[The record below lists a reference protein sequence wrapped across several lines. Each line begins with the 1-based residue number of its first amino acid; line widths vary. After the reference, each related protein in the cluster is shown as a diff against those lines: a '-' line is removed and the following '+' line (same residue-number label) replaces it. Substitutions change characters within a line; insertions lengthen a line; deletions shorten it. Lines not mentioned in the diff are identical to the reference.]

1 MKKVLI
7 WDLYFTLANTGGPAG
22 YLYNI
27 REYLNKNENK
37 LVKIDFLKDVLGIP
51 NIDIPMNVNHKKD
64 KNLINVLYSGY
75 YHSIKGISYWN
86 QKIDVREI
94 RNLDL
99 NQYDVIHFHTSVEV
113 YMARDIIKSYNGKIV
128 LTSHSPQ
135 PASCET
141 VSPILFKKSIIKYL
155 VKEILLKKE
164 LEAWEYADYLM
175 FPVVGAVEPYL
186 KEDKMRKYK
195 EAHPKKFIYCE
206 SAILDRPISVP
217 LTRKELGIDESKIL
231 ICYIGRHNEV
241 KGYDALK
248 LFAERILEKDDR
260 FVFVIAGKEEPLKGL
275 KHKNWIELGWI
286 NYGNRLV
293 AGSDLFILPNKETY
307 FDLVALEVM
316 REGTPI
322 FMTDTGGNK
331 YFKEFGEEYGFYF
344 YQYGDLDEQE
354 EVFSRIVSEIA
365 AKKIALKSKK
375 IRTLFEEK
383 FTIKQYIERYSNLIL
398 SITQN

>member
-1 MKKVLI
+1 M
-7 WDLYFTLANTGGPAG
+7 
-22 YLYNI
+22 
-27 REYLNKNENK
+27 
-37 LVKIDFLKDVLGIP
+37 
-51 NIDIPMNVNHKKD
+51 
-64 KNLINVLYSGY
+64 
-75 YHSIKGISYWN
+75 
-86 QKIDVREI
+86 
-94 RNLDL
+94 
-99 NQYDVIHFHTSVEV
+99 
-113 YMARDIIKSYNGKIV
+113 
-128 LTSHSPQ
+128 
-135 PASCET
+135 
-141 VSPILFKKSIIKYL
+141 
-155 VKEILLKKE
+155 
-164 LEAWEYADYLM
+164 
-175 FPVVGAVEPYL
+175 
-186 KEDKMRKYK
+186 
-195 EAHPKKFIYCE
+195 
-206 SAILDRPISVP
+206 P

-231 ICYIGRHNEV
+231 ICYIGRHNEI